1 MTSNPCI
8 DPSFRPLSRRR
19 VARSRRGAVS
29 ILAAIS
35 ILVVLAFIGLAL
47 DTALVMTAR
56 QQLQRTADAAALA
69 GASQFQMPGQTNWDL
84 VRQTA
89 ISTAQN
95 NNVIRSNPIQ
105 LRDNPSNDPGGPTDR
120 KDIVIGRWQFDR
132 TDFTFKFFPT
142 NFTTGFPVPD
152 SVQVYPRC
160 GDGTMNSA
168 LSLIF
173 SPAFSSILGTPAD
186 SNVGKPATARL
197 GPPDQPLI
205 LVLDRHAARAL
216 LMDGGAHM
224 DVLAGI
230 IQVDS
235 DDACAFRMNGTS
247 GLMEAQR
254 TKVVGGACVDLSTN
268 MHGDLITGAPYVP
281 DPLASLPEP
290 VTVGMTNYGGIS
302 APGTYSPGYYP
313 NGIDLNSG
321 IAALLP
327 GVYVIGKGGS
337 ARGISLGGSA
347 QVTGTGVTI
356 YTEPGATIT
365 TNGSGSGMVLRPP
378 LSGIYNGVT
387 VFQARTGR
395 SESTIGGG
403 GLFDITG
410 TYYVPNGTLDMHG
423 DVTRRVGK
431 MIVNKLNISGNA
443 QYVVTGEDTPPY
455 VGPLFVFL
463 VK

>member
-1 MTSNPCI
+1 MTPNASI
-8 DPSFRPLSRRR
+8 DPFSRGCA
-19 VARSRRGAVS
+19 ARSRRGAIS
-29 ILAAIS
+29 ILAA
-35 ILVVLAFIGLAL
+35 VTVLALLALIGLAL

-69 GASQFQMPGQTNWDL
+69 GANEFRVPGQTDWNL
-84 VRQTA
+84 VRQAA
-89 ISTAQN
+89 INTAQN
-95 NNVIRSNPIQ
+95 NPVIRSSPIQ
-105 LRDNPSNDPGGPTDR
+105 LRDNPTNDPGNATNR
-120 KDIVIGRWQFDR
+120 SDIVIGRWQFDR
-132 TDFTFKFFPT
+132 TDHTFKFFPT
-142 NFTTGFPVPD
+142 NFNTGFPVPD
-152 SVQVYPRC
+152 SIQVYPRC
-160 GDGTMNSA
+160 GDGTLNSS

-173 SPAFSSILGTPAD
+173 SPVFSTLLGTPTD

-205 LVLDRHAARAL
+205 LVLDPHAPRAL

-224 DVLAGI
+224 DVYAGI

-235 DDACAFRMNGTS
+235 DDGCAFRMNGTS
-247 GLMEAQR
+247 GLMESQR
-254 TKVVGGACVDLSTN
+254 TKVVGGACVDLVN
-268 MHGDLITGAPYVP
+268 NLQGDLITGAPYVP

-290 VTVGMTNYGGIS
+290 VSPGMTNYGEIT

-313 NGIDLNSG
+313 NGINLNSG

-327 GVYVIGKGGS
+327 GVYFIGKGGS

-347 QVTGTGVTI
+347 LITGVGVTI

-365 TNGSGSGMVLRPP
+365 TTGSGSGMVLKPP
-378 LSGIYNGVT
+378 SSGIYNGVT
-387 VFQARTGR
+387 IFQARTGR

-443 QYVVTGEDTPPY
+443 QYIVTGEDTPPY